1 MIALTIGIVLILFA
15 VYAVLP
21 VSWSLQWW
29 PEVIQFLKGGVPIL
43 AVFIGLIAFFVGVA
57 DIKDKMEAKKEEEE
71 EKRRRRTKRRPMSK
85 GDHLTFPARCVNLPF
100 LRPRCRIF
108 PRKG

>member
-29 PEVIQFLKGGVPIL
+29 QEVIQFLKGGVPIL

-57 DIKDKMEAKKEEEE
+57 DIKDKMEARKEEQE
-71 EKRRRRTKRRPMSK
+71 EKDEKKAEAGK
-85 GDHLTFPARCVNLPF
+85 GVT
-100 LRPRCRIF
+100 
-108 PRKG
+108 

>member
-21 VSWSLQWW
+21 VSWSLHWW

-43 AVFIGLIAFFVGVA
+43 AVFIGLIAFFVGIA
-57 DIKDKMEAKKEEEE
+57 DIKDKMEAKKEEAE
-71 EKRRRRTKRRPMSK
+71 EKDEKKAEPDK
-85 GDHLTFPARCVNLPF
+85 GTT
-100 LRPRCRIF
+100 
-108 PRKG
+108 

>member
-29 PEVIQFLKGGVPIL
+29 PEVIQFLKGGAPIL
-43 AVFIGLIAFFVGVA
+43 AVFIGLIAFFVGIA
-57 DIKDKMEAKKEEEE
+57 DIKDKMEAKKEEAE
-71 EKRRRRTKRRPMSK
+71 EKEEKKAEAGK
-85 GDHLTFPARCVNLPF
+85 GTP
-100 LRPRCRIF
+100 
-108 PRKG
+108 

>member
-15 VYAVLP
+15 VYAILP
-21 VSWSLQWW
+21 LSWSLQWW

-71 EKRRRRTKRRPMSK
+71 EKQEKKAESGK
-85 GDHLTFPARCVNLPF
+85 GTT
-100 LRPRCRIF
+100 
-108 PRKG
+108 

>member
-1 MIALTIGIVLILFA
+1 MIALTVGIVLILFA

-43 AVFIGLIAFFVGVA
+43 AVFIGFIAFFVGVA
-57 DIKDKMEAKKEEEE
+57 DIKDKVEARKEGAEEKEE
-71 EKRRRRTKRRPMSK
+71 KKADAGK
-85 GDHLTFPARCVNLPF
+85 GTT
-100 LRPRCRIF
+100 
-108 PRKG
+108 

>member
-1 MIALTIGIVLILFA
+1 MIALTIGIVLVLFA

-29 PEVIQFLKGGVPIL
+29 PQVIEFLKGGVPII

-57 DIKDKMEAKKEEEE
+57 DIKDKREAKKEEAE
-71 EKRRRRTKRRPMSK
+71 EKAEKKAEAGSGT
-85 GDHLTFPARCVNLPF
+85 T
-100 LRPRCRIF
+100 
-108 PRKG
+108 

>member
-1 MIALTIGIVLILFA
+1 MIALTIGILLVLFA

-57 DIKDKMEAKKEEEE
+57 DLKDKQEARKEEAE
-71 EKRRRRTKRRPMSK
+71 EKAEKKDESAK
-85 GDHLTFPARCVNLPF
+85 GTT
-100 LRPRCRIF
+100 
-108 PRKG
+108 

>member
-1 MIALTIGIVLILFA
+1 MIALTIGILLVLFA

-29 PEVIQFLKGGVPIL
+29 PEVIQFLKGAVPIL

-57 DIKDKMEAKKEEEE
+57 DLKDKQEARKEEAE
-71 EKRRRRTKRRPMSK
+71 EKAEKKDESTT
-85 GDHLTFPARCVNLPF
+85 GTT
-100 LRPRCRIF
+100 
-108 PRKG
+108 